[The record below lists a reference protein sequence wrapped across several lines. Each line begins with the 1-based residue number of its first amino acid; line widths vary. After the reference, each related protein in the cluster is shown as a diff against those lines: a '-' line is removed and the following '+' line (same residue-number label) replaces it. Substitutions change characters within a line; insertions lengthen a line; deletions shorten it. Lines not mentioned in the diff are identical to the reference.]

1 MRNIKGASGEL
12 RELLNKLKK
21 KQLFRGLEDVQA
33 LVNAKLID
41 GTLK

>member
-21 KQLFRGLEDVQA
+21 KLHKPRLRKKRQFSKKMNGS
-33 LVNAKLID
+33 
-41 GTLK
+41 T